1 MIHRLLTLA
10 VFATA
15 VVVLHAQPK
24 YNPLAVDLTRVILKD
39 VFESNAVPFVQPM
52 VNTINATSNA
62 RFYSSAYVPKKVKKA
77 YVRISVNGMA
87 GLINE
92 DLKWY
97 TPSLDL
103 GPHENIL
110 ANLDKYGK
118 IGIVDGRQTYVIG
131 SRYEDTLGLS
141 TLLMKE
147 LLRDALEQGYFGIPP
162 RAASLFG
169 NAPGNAVVLP
179 TKGDLST
186 VLRNRPEYALLE
198 QFGATAGIDSL
209 LSNLTLPPAL
219 TLPPGA
225 NLSRLIAAVPQIE
238 IGSILG
244 TELLVRFI
252 PPLELDTNVGDFAFY
267 GVGLR
272 HSISQYFPERW
283 FDCSIQGVYQHTTLT
298 NTIGLTES
306 KLSASAKIMSANL
319 QIGKQLGRN
328 VDIYGGASYEHIDVT
343 STYTYTLPQETQ
355 IQLGLLP
362 EPPLGEKAVPTP
374 DQPGDQRPQT
384 STVLAENINL
394 KYTLGISAHFG
405 PWRAALDMNFSNFN
419 IASLGI
425 AYTINQPD
433 ESADPTE

>member
-1 MIHRLLTLA
+1 MIQRILIAGVLTLSALA
-10 VFATA
+10 V
-15 VVVLHAQPK
+15 HAQQL

-77 YVRISVNGMA
+77 YIRISVNGMA

-103 GPHENIL
+103 GPREDVATGL
-110 ANLDKYGK
+110 ARYGTFK
-118 IGIVDGRQTYVIG
+118 LVDGRPTYVIG
-131 SRYEDTLGLS
+131 GTYSDTLGLS

-147 LLRDALEQGYFGIPP
+147 LLRDAQAEGYFGIPE

-169 NAPGNAVVLP
+169 YAPGNAVVLP
-179 TKGDLST
+179 TKGDIST
-186 VLRNRPEYALLE
+186 VLQKRPEYLLLDSA
-198 QFGATAGIDSL
+198 GRAGIDAL
-209 LSNLTLPPAL
+209 FQTLSLPPAL

-306 KLSASAKIMSANL
+306 KLSATANIMSANL
-319 QIGKQLGRN
+319 QIGKQLGRY
-328 VDIYGGASYEHIDVT
+328 VDVYGGASYEHIDVT

-362 EPPLGEKAVPTP
+362 EPPLGEKAIPTP

-384 STVLAENINL
+384 STVLAENINF
-394 KYTLGISAHFG
+394 KYTLGISAHYG

-433 ESADPTE
+433 EFVDPNE

>member
-1 MIHRLLTLA
+1 M
-10 VFATA
+10 
-15 VVVLHAQPK
+15 HAQPK

-62 RFYSSAYVPKKVKKA
+62 RFYSNAYVPKKVKKA
-77 YVRISVNGMA
+77 YVRISLNGMA

-92 DLKWY
+92 DLRWY

-103 GPHENIL
+103 GPREDVATGL
-110 ANLDKYGK
+110 ARYGSFK
-118 IGIVDGRQTYVIG
+118 LVGTRPTYVIG
-131 SRYEDTLGLS
+131 NTYNDTLGLS

-147 LLRDALEQGYFGIPP
+147 LLRDAQTEGYFGIPP

-169 NAPGNAVVLP
+169 YAPGNAVVLP
-179 TKGDLST
+179 TKGDITT
-186 VLRNRPEYALLE
+186 VLNKRPEYLLLDSA
-198 QFGATAGIDSL
+198 GRAGIDAL
-209 LSNLTLPPAL
+209 FQTLTLPSAL

-238 IGSILG
+238 IGSLFG
-244 TELLVRFI
+244 TELLVRFV
-252 PPLELDTNVGDFAFY
+252 PPVELDTNVGDFAFY

-283 FDCSIQGVYQHTTLT
+283 FDCSIQGVYQHTSLT

-306 KLSASAKIMSANL
+306 KLSADATIVSGNIQL
-319 QIGKQLGRN
+319 GKQLGRY
-328 VDIYGGASYEHIDVT
+328 VDVYAAAAYEHIDVV

-362 EPPLGEKAVPTP
+362 EPPLGEKAVPTAE
-374 DQPGDQRPQT
+374 QPGDQRPQT
-384 STVLAENINL
+384 STVLAENLNV
-394 KYTLGISAHFG
+394 KYTVGISAHYG

-419 IASLGI
+419 IATFGI
-425 AYTINQPD
+425 AYTINQPGEQD
-433 ESADPTE
+433 DPNE

>member
-15 VVVLHAQPK
+15 AAVLYAQPK

-103 GPHENIL
+103 GPREDVATGL
-110 ANLDKYGK
+110 ARYGTFK
-118 IGIVDGRQTYVIG
+118 LVDGRPTYVIG
-131 SRYEDTLGLS
+131 GTYSDTLGLS

-147 LLRDALEQGYFGIPP
+147 LLRDAQTEGYFGIPE

-169 NAPGNAVVLP
+169 YAPGNAVVLP
-179 TKGDLST
+179 TKGDITT
-186 VLRNRPEYALLE
+186 VLQKRPEYLLLDSA
-198 QFGATAGIDSL
+198 GRAGIDAL
-209 LSNLTLPPAL
+209 FQTLSLPPAL

-306 KLSASAKIMSANL
+306 KLSATANIMSANL
-319 QIGKQLGRN
+319 QIGKQLGRY
-328 VDIYGGASYEHIDVT
+328 VDVYGGASYEHIDVT

-394 KYTLGISAHFG
+394 KYTIGISAHYG

-433 ESADPTE
+433 EYVDPNE

>member
-1 MIHRLLTLA
+1 MIKHILALLVGCTL
-10 VFATA
+10 
-15 VVVLHAQPK
+15 VLNAQPK

-62 RFYSSAYVPKKVKKA
+62 RFFSSAYVPKKVSKA

-110 ANLDKYGK
+110 ANLDKYGQ
-118 IGIVDGRQTYVIG
+118 IAIVDGRQTYVIG

-147 LLRDALEQGYFGIPP
+147 LLRDALEQGYFGIPS

-186 VLRNRPEYALLE
+186 VLRKRPEYALLE

-209 LSNLTLPPAL
+209 LANLSLPPAL

-238 IGSILG
+238 IGSLYG
-244 TELLVRFI
+244 TELLLRFV
-252 PPLELDTNVGDFAFY
+252 PPVKFDTNVGDFSFY

-272 HSISQYFPERW
+272 HSISQYFPQRW
-283 FDCSIQGVYQHTTLT
+283 FDCSIQGVYQHTSLT

-306 KLSASAKIMSANL
+306 KLAADATIMSANVQL
-319 QIGKQLGRN
+319 GKQLGKH
-328 VDIYGGASYEHIDVT
+328 VDVYSAFSYEHIDVT

-362 EPPLGEKAVPTP
+362 EPPLGQKAVPTP
-374 DQPGDQRPQT
+374 DQPGDQRPQS

-394 KYTLGISAHFG
+394 KYSFGISAHTG
-405 PWRAALDMNFSNFN
+405 PWRAALDMNFSTFD
-419 IASLGI
+419 IVSLGI

-433 ESADPTE
+433 ESVDPNK